1 MDDAAGDV
9 MDVGGTETLAKAIDL
24 ATIRRVGAGT
34 RIDAAGLGEG
44 CGAWGNTGEGVCG
57 AYDERPGTGAEAVIA
72 TVGTDMGL

>member
-44 CGAWGNTGEGVCG
+44 CGA
-57 AYDERPGTGAEAVIA
+57 
-72 TVGTDMGL
+72 